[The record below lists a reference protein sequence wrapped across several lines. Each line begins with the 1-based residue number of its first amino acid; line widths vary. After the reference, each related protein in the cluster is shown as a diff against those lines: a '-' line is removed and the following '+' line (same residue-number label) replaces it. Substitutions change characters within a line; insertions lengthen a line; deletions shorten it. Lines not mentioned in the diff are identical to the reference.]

1 MSLARTHSRGYL
13 PEVGYCNW
21 VAPRGM
27 INEGQE
33 QRRCWFT
40 RVGFLRPRI
49 RQLTPPATRHL
60 STSIFTIANLSM
72 LVTETGNLSILDS
85 LDRGVIDSILRDLR
99 FIAAGDSDQ
108 RKLSIVTL
116 EVRYGRTEHS
126 FVPVPLVRSS
136 FGFLVLD
143 ISQYRPLQVENSS
156 YRFSQ
161 LIVYVSWYLLISA
174 SEAWKFCFL
183 EFVKKFSK
191 PYLA

>member
-1 MSLARTHSRGYL
+1 
-13 PEVGYCNW
+13 
-21 VAPRGM
+21 
-27 INEGQE
+27 
-33 QRRCWFT
+33 
-40 RVGFLRPRI
+40 
-49 RQLTPPATRHL
+49 
-60 STSIFTIANLSM
+60 M

-156 YRFSQ
+156 YRFS
-161 LIVYVSWYLLISA
+161 
-174 SEAWKFCFL
+174 
-183 EFVKKFSK
+183 
-191 PYLA
+191 